1 MANMA
6 ILLEPFPLRNSL
18 GTHAWVGNYCGRMA
32 VEGGQG
38 FAVPDMRVICNEPTM
53 TYLVGVVPAAR
64 PLLIQ
69 PSAASQAGFTA
80 LIADWHSEGINTW
93 AAIQAGS
100 PAHEALY
107 ETLLRSVHEVYA
119 FDVLAY
125 WGTNETVRT
134 VAARLGVQMLWAEY
148 GPLRAPFQKHL
159 CLDPQGV
166 NGQASSR
173 QAAVLE
179 PEVTASV
186 LPGVALEV
194 LVNGMSAYEAA
205 LCLPP
210 ADRQD
215 GHATLLRFVKGN
227 SRVVLMIMQLADDAN
242 ILAFGN
248 GWTCKTMV
256 KAVMEAHSAPGTVF
270 ILRPHPGEVQSY
282 HNYAAGAEVQ
292 ALGKHRD
299 DVLIFDAQGS
309 EAYLACLSVATE
321 VVCIN
326 SSVGFEASLL
336 GKPIRVLGDASYMPP
351 QIAKHDMHAP
361 AVRLQEASLR
371 SLLEGHYVQEDRFWT
386 LAFWRKA
393 ARDVCPSPPASTS
406 GTPLLPTAAI
416 RKLGKMQDAKNGLL
430 FVDEI
435 GILKVVSSESQ
446 GVMDY
451 VSVEPG
457 HPVSYLKIQG
467 WGVDPRTGGMLAG
480 FIVSAGQQSV
490 WCSEARHRPD
500 VAAHFTDPAKLAT
513 GFNIGIAFA
522 DLPMWDRV
530 PIQVFGVAVSG
541 ICYQLRP
548 EWLYAPDQNCFRP
561 VSANTVE

>member
-1 MANMA
+1 MANIA
-6 ILLEPFPLRNSL
+6 VLLEPFPLRNSF
-18 GTHAWVGNYCGRMA
+18 GTHAWVGDRLGRMA

-38 FAVPDMRVICNEPTM
+38 FAVSDMRVICNEPTM

-69 PSAASQAGFTA
+69 PSAASQAGFKA
-80 LIADWHSEGINTW
+80 LIADWHSKGISTW

-100 PAHEALY
+100 AAHEALY
-107 ETLLRSVHEVYA
+107 EALLRSVQEVYA

-173 QAAVLE
+173 HAAALE
-179 PEVTASV
+179 PDVTAPI
-186 LPGVALEV
+186 LPGIALEV
-194 LVNGMSAYEAA
+194 LVSDVSAYEAA
-205 LCLPP
+205 LCLPT
-210 ADRQD
+210 ADRRD
-215 GHATLLRFVKGN
+215 GHATLLRFVKGS
-227 SRVVLMIMQLADDAN
+227 SRVVLMVMQLSDDAN

-270 ILRPHPGEVQSY
+270 ILRPHPGEAQSY

-292 ALGKHRD
+292 ALVRNRS
-299 DVLIFDAQGS
+299 DVLVFDAQGP
-309 EAYLACLSVATE
+309 EAYVACLSVATE

-336 GKPIRVLGDASYMPP
+336 GKPIRVLGDASYVPP
-351 QIAKHDMHAP
+351 QTAGHDIHAP
-361 AVRLQEASLR
+361 AIRLREASLR
-371 SLLEGHYVQEDRFWT
+371 TLLDCHYVHEDRFWT

-393 ARDVCPSPPASTS
+393 ARDVCPSLPPASS
-406 GTPLLPTAAI
+406 APLLPTVAI
-416 RKLGKMQDAKNGLL
+416 CGLGKLQDAKNGLL
-430 FVDEI
+430 FMDEI
-435 GILKVVSSESQ
+435 GILKIASAEGQ
-446 GVMDY
+446 GVTDQ
-451 VSVEPG
+451 VIVEPG
-457 HPVSYLKIQG
+457 HPVDYLRVQG
-467 WGVDPRTGGMLAG
+467 WGADPRTGGMFAG

-490 WCSEARHRPD
+490 WSSEARHRPD
-500 VAAHFTDPAKLAT
+500 VASHFADPAKLAT

-530 PIQVFGVAVSG
+530 PIRVFGITVSG
-541 ICYQLRP
+541 GCHQLRP
-548 EWLYAPDQNCFRP
+548 EWLYAPDQNCFKP
-561 VSANTVE
+561 VPADAVG